1 MFGVLT
7 IAVRIYQDRWGYGI
21 YSGPIGSAV
30 FIITVKWVSGLK
42 MTVLC
47 SSIFFIIIPSSSSFY
62 TFCLLSVLCC
72 FSVLPFCFIFNF
84 SSLTSAHFLFAPFSF
99 SHFSL
104 FKSLTIE
111 IHHCWLLSVC
121 SVDII
126 AISAAEDEA
135 AEGGV
140 SGEDRVHAAG
150 RPRLLLRCS
159 RPDAALLFWGD
170 KRIISLTKW
179 TLLRSKVFTFTRWNH
194 PICAVYQEWDY
205 AYVHSFY
212 HLSLAVSFVLLLPKK
227 NRFAGTGQNAAKLS
241 CFTLCFCVCYKLMI
255 SY

>member
-1 MFGVLT
+1 MFILLLHYHSLFFLHLHFLSFICLVLF
-7 IAVRIYQDRWGYGI
+7 
-21 YSGPIGSAV
+21 SV
-30 FIITVKWVSGLK
+30 FPFW
-42 MTVLC
+42 
-47 SSIFFIIIPSSSSFY
+47 FILNFQLLHSFY
-62 TFCLLSVLCC
+62 LL
-72 FSVLPFCFIFNF
+72 P
-84 SSLTSAHFLFAPFSF
+84 SLSPI
-99 SHFSL
+99 FSL

-150 RPRLLLRCS
+150 RSRLLLRCS
-159 RPDAALLFWGD
+159 RPDAALLFRGD

-179 TLLRSKVFTFTRWNH
+179 TLLRSKFFTFTRRNH

-227 NRFAGTGQNAAKLS
+227 NRFAGTGQNAAKLN